1 MKVLVTGG
9 LGFIGS
15 NLVRKLLEKNYSVDV
30 IDDMSN
36 GSLDSLHG
44 LDFRTVPVNFL
55 LKYEHEKEEEDN
67 KNLLVIT
74 GDFAHRYVLG
84 RIADKKYDFVFHLA
98 ALPRV
103 EYSVE
108 NPIETSD
115 INVMRSIKL
124 LTACVK
130 NIKRFIFSS
139 SSAIYGNVEDNF
151 PSRESGSVKPS
162 SPYGL
167 QKKVVEDYC
176 KLFYCLYGLDSV
188 SLRYFN
194 VYGPGQ
200 LGDSPYSTAVSAWI
214 NKLVEK
220 KPLRSDGDGTQSRDL
235 IFVDDICA
243 ANILCAEF
251 KGSLEGDVYN
261 VGTGKALSN
270 NQILEMLEKHC
281 GRYQVINA
289 PERKGDVKHTLSDV
303 AKIKEKLFF
312 IPEINFEEGLIK
324 TLEWWGLKNEEQ
336 S

>member
-1 MKVLVTGG
+1 MRVLVTGG

-15 NLVRKLLEKNYSVDV
+15 NLVRKLIEKNYSVDV

-55 LKYEHEKEEEDN
+55 LKYEHEKEKEDN
-67 KNLLVIT
+67 KKLLIVT
-74 GDFAHRYVLG
+74 GDFAHKYILG

-115 INVMRSIKL
+115 INVMRSVKL

-130 NIKRFIFSS
+130 NTKRFIFSS

-151 PSRESGSVKPS
+151 PSREDGSINPG

-167 QKKVVEDYC
+167 QKKIIEDYC
-176 KLFYCLYGLDSV
+176 KLFYQLYELDSV

-200 LGDSPYSTAVSAWI
+200 PGDSPYSTAVSAWVNKLI
-214 NKLVEK
+214 NKQ
-220 KPLRSDGDGTQSRDL
+220 PLRSDGDGTQSRDL
-235 IFVDDICA
+235 IFVDDVCR
-243 ANILCAEF
+243 ANILCAEYEHDL
-251 KGSLEGDVYN
+251 KGEIYN

-270 NQILEMLEKHC
+270 NQILEMLEIHC
-281 GRYQVINA
+281 GRYQVVNA
-289 PERKGDVKHTLSDV
+289 PERKGDVKHTLSNV
-303 AKIKEKLFF
+303 NKIREKL
-312 IPEINFEEGLIK
+312 NFTPQTSFELGLEK
-324 TLEWWGLKNEEQ
+324 TLKWWGLKSEE
-336 S
+336 